1 MSGRSVR
8 VSASST
14 SDVLT
19 ERDRRDGGS
28 TNGDSSMC
36 FDLWLADACR
46 TADVSYD
53 DFILTIAIGGY
64 PCLPGTAPG
73 SRRTFDETDLLAL
86 YVYGRLLAFGLNV
99 LRAGEYASHVHDAL
113 RANADTTSV
122 AIVATSHGGK
132 RVVVELESQAPARSE
147 KIEFD
152 ISEIQKFLNRRIER
166 LREEQTQDQ

>member
-8 VSASST
+8 VSASTT

-19 ERDRRDGGS
+19 ERDRRDGGLA
-28 TNGDSSMC
+28 NGDGSMC

-73 SRRTFDETDLLAL
+73 SPRTFDEIDLLAL

-99 LRAGEYASHVHDAL
+99 LRAG
-113 RANADTTSV
+113 
-122 AIVATSHGGK
+122 
-132 RVVVELESQAPARSE
+132 
-147 KIEFD
+147 
-152 ISEIQKFLNRRIER
+152 
-166 LREEQTQDQ
+166 

>member
-8 VSASST
+8 VSASTT

-19 ERDRRDGGS
+19 ERDGGL
-28 TNGDSSMC
+28 TNGDSSMR

-64 PCLPGTAPG
+64 PCLPGTVPG
-73 SRRTFDETDLLAL
+73 SPRTFDETDLLAL
-86 YVYGRLLAFGLNV
+86 YVFGRLVAFGLDF
-99 LRAGEYASHVHDAL
+99 LRAGEYASRVHCAL
-113 RANADTTSV
+113 RTDADAKSV
-122 AIVATSHGGK
+122 AIVLTPHGGK
-132 RVVVELESQAPARSE
+132 RLVVEIEPRAPARSE

-152 ISEIQKFLNRRIER
+152 ISAIQKFLNRRIER
-166 LREEQTQDQ
+166 LCEEQTQDQ